1 MVLFCYWLRVF
12 GLKIDIQ
19 NPQGYDNHNFGTKPI
34 RSRECAYSIRLSLD
48 RVRARGGK
56 KGNFFVLFLT
66 VILLHTLEFVD
77 QTEQVVLFHFCV
89 FLGSFA
95 QISSVLSEQIKK
107 HLARD
112 LLPGCMHA
120 DPNFFNGFGF
130 VFLKSVSYIFRPTE
144 FKSPYFSLNSLIYQA
159 KYKLPDIR
167 QCAIIRAI
175 PSRINKI

>member
-1 MVLFCYWLRVF
+1 MIITTSV
-12 GLKIDIQ
+12 Q
-19 NPQGYDNHNFGTKPI
+19 NLLG
-34 RSRECAYSIRLSLD
+34 ECAYSIRLSLD

-95 QISSVLSEQIKK
+95 QISSVLSEQTKK

-112 LLPGCMHA
+112 LLTGCMHA
-120 DPNFFNGFGF
+120 DPHFFLTDSDF
-130 VFLKSVSYIFRPTE
+130 
-144 FKSPYFSLNSLIYQA
+144 FKSPFRIYFARLNLNLHI
-159 KYKLPDIR
+159 
-167 QCAIIRAI
+167 
-175 PSRINKI
+175 SR